1 MFNDSWTSYKIE
13 APEDNSVITIN
24 GVKLTADNSNVIY
37 NSLVLDSNNYN
48 IVTLHGQEAMSSSK
62 DKTEVISLKELKN
75 KAIDYLALG
84 HIHSYKMEQ
93 LDSRGV
99 YCYPGCLEGRGFDE
113 CGEHGF
119 VLLDIKDNKLVGNE
133 FISVSYR
140 NLYEE
145 IGRAH
150 V

>member
-1 MFNDSWTSYKIE
+1 
-13 APEDNSVITIN
+13 
-24 GVKLTADNSNVIY
+24 
-37 NSLVLDSNNYN
+37 
-48 IVTLHGQEAMSSSK
+48 MSSSK

-113 CGEHGF
+113 CVNT
-119 VLLDIKDNKLVGNE
+119 VLYFLILR
-133 FISVSYR
+133 ITS
-140 NLYEE
+140 L
-145 IGRAH
+145 
-150 V
+150 